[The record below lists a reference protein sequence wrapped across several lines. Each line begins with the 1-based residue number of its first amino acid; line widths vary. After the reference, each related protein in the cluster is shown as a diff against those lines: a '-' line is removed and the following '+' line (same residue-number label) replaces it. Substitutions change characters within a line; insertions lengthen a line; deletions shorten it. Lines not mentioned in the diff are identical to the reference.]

1 MKIFHI
7 SDLHIRN
14 GDAVYSRYCEY
25 MKCFHNFE
33 QIVNEYVSKNDD
45 LIVFVIAGDLFH
57 NKNKIENYGGALF
70 TLFINKCLKFG
81 KIILIPGNH
90 DFRLEYPDEPSLLRS
105 FILDNENIFVMDE
118 TGNIVIDE
126 IGFATVNIRDTL
138 DNGNTTSIVT
148 NLPEF
153 PSEFKTD
160 VKKKIAIFH
169 GSFYNAKMNKD
180 RLANDKQS
188 TYPLEW
194 LEKFDLA
201 LLGDIHMRQIK
212 KFKNTWWAYPSSL
225 IQQTFGEDPFKHGFI
240 VWNID
245 EEISY
250 ECFDI
255 YNEFTRLNIKFHNDN
270 WNLVTDDGLID
281 IDEALN
287 NSLFPKKP
295 TIKIINGEPN
305 ELYKILKSKNIDY
318 NVMNA
323 IDNKN
328 IDTVYDNVIDIFDI
342 NDKNYWFDYFKK
354 TCPDNFQTIKKWI
367 SQPETFLLDSDN
379 LPKDISM
386 KFADKNKKLD
396 KYIKDFSQTSD
407 KDIQYFSNYKI
418 SYIKWD
424 HLLCYGKGNYFNFRN
439 GDNNVMVVNGKN
451 ATGKSSLFEIITYA
465 IFGQTMASRTEG
477 SVSCSFINKHKQSNQ
492 RAFTQVIVTINNI
505 EYVINRAFDI
515 DNNKPN
521 YIQQRDIW
529 LKTDNF
535 KKTGATAVNNWVK
548 DNIGTLNNFLFTSMI
563 TQSNDCNILEQKPKD
578 QLISI
583 DKFLRIENINSFV
596 ALIHQAELNY
606 KYAVDTI
613 GTIQSHIIDSVK
625 IVDEEEYKQL
635 ERKKDLLFKKKQEL
649 YEDLNKYNYDDVKF
663 NKEILAQDLY
673 EKITG
678 FENIDETQYEKY
690 NTQKF
695 KLIDCLDGYDHT
707 KLVKAYDKTTKK
719 HYKKLINETVE
730 KPTHDKEYVIN
741 KLSELGNVVCPQ
753 KDIKTITKELDVNEK
768 KLQTIYENII
778 PKPDYDEETIMK
790 KLKSKPKQNI
800 KEIKDTLSNYQK
812 ELSDLYDKK
821 PSKPDLD
828 EKSINK
834 EIKSIGKVEK
844 TNLTIND
851 VNKKI
856 KEEQTILNTLYE
868 NKPDGQYDKSFDLTK
883 SLKNLK
889 GIKNVSVLKEFVE
902 KNQLTTISKRNI
914 KNNENVFEI
923 MSQNEEYKTLVET
936 KQTNYN
942 KLYETY
948 NKLKDK
954 QTNYIQELN
963 GLSIVQK
970 PKHTK
975 KEIKEWFKEYETF
988 VIDKPKYEKKLGAYE
1003 KFFDVFDNIT
1013 LEIVKTHDKIQSLK
1027 DNLEEFENIE
1037 YNPKCSVCMKQPF
1050 IGKMQ
1055 KLKEDVKL
1063 NEDLYEKLNKRLTK
1077 HVGKK
1082 NVDKDRNNYITC
1094 QEWIEYF
1101 DELTENKETYENELE
1116 QWNLYEPY
1124 KALLDAINDTSDD
1137 IKNIDIDKSLK
1148 ELNVLKEKLNEIENK
1163 IVDIVSYAHIIYKQ
1177 YVFNTFY
1184 DKCNI
1189 HKQSISDYEEI
1200 LDTIDKQN
1208 RLIFLQDY
1216 IDKWSVYNEWNSQVE
1231 NVKENIEVYSEY
1243 EEQYKYAEAYEAFQ
1257 EIKKQNDTIE
1267 IIKKDID
1274 KLNND
1279 KQSVIEYNKVK
1290 DTLSAYSNLK
1300 EKWDLYDKWVASVNE
1315 YKAIIDAY
1323 ELSLVNDNLQQIN
1336 DKLFLIE
1343 AVKVKELYLKKSTFE
1358 KELLDVSKE
1367 YDKIQDEYINM
1378 SNDYSR
1384 MIEYNKETDKFK
1396 EISTKLNKEFVIL
1409 KDLKGKINGFK
1420 DYVYNDVIIS
1430 NICKRMNKFI
1440 STYSC
1445 SKFNVNATIIDNG
1458 ITWNVIKD
1466 INDEEYFVPYIK
1478 CSGFEKFIL
1487 SLALR
1492 LTIANFHKNTFK
1504 CEQLFIDE
1512 GFVAFDSNN
1521 LDKVPVMLNNLLGMY
1536 SSIIIVSHIDKLKD
1550 ENYMNIDINNVG
1562 GVSKIMF

>member
-70 TLFINKCLKFG
+70 TLFINTCLKFG
-81 KIILIPGNH
+81 KIIIIPGNH
-90 DFRLEYPDEPSLLRS
+90 DFRLEYPDEPSLLKS

-153 PSEFKTD
+153 PSEFKKD

-180 RLANDKQS
+180 KLANDKQS

-240 VWNID
+240 VWNVD
-245 EEISY
+245 KDISY
-250 ECFDI
+250 ECFDV

-318 NVMNA
+318 SVMNVMNA

-328 IDTVYDNVIDIFDI
+328 IDTVDDNVIDIFDI

-354 TCPDNFQTIKKWI
+354 YCPDNFQTIKKWI

-379 LPKDISM
+379 LPKDITL

-424 HLLCYGKGNYFNFRN
+424 HLLCYGKGNYFNFSN

-465 IFGQTMASRTEG
+465 IFGQTMDSRTEK
-477 SVSCSFINKHKQSNQ
+477 SVSSSFINKFKPVNQ
-492 RAFTQVIVTINNI
+492 LAFTTVNVVVQEKQYIITRYY
-505 EYVINRAFDI
+505 EYKN
-515 DNNKPN
+515 N
-521 YIQQRDIW
+521 YINQ
-529 LKTDNF
+529 KNSSVYSDNF
-535 KKTGATAVNNWVK
+535 KKTGATAVNNWIN

-583 DKFLRIENINSFV
+583 DKFLRIENVNSFV

-625 IVDEEEYKQL
+625 IIDEDEYKLL
-635 ERKKDLLFKKKQEL
+635 EQKKDLLFKKKQEL
-649 YEDLNKYNYDDVKF
+649 YENLNKYNYDDVKF
-663 NKEILAQDLY
+663 NKEILTQDLD
-673 EKITG
+673 EKITE
-678 FENIDETQYEKY
+678 FENIDETRYEKY

-707 KLVKAYDKTTKK
+707 KLVKAYDEMTKK
-719 HYKKLINETVE
+719 HYKKLINKTVE

-753 KDIKTITKELDVNEK
+753 KDIKTITKELDANEK
-768 KLQTIYENII
+768 KLQSIYENII
-778 PKPDYDEETIMK
+778 PKPDCDEETIMK

-800 KEIKDTLSNYQK
+800 KEIKDTLSNYQN
-812 ELSDLYDKK
+812 ELRDLYDKK

-844 TNLTIND
+844 TNMTINE

-856 KEEQTILNTLYE
+856 KEEQTIINTLYE

-902 KNQLTTISKRNI
+902 KNQLTTISKRTI
-914 KNNENVFEI
+914 KNSENVFEI

-936 KQTNYN
+936 EQTNYN
-942 KLYETY
+942 KLYKTY

-1013 LEIVKTHDKIQSLK
+1013 LEIVNTHDKIQSLK

-1037 YNPKCSVCMKQPF
+1037 YNPKCSVCMKQPW

-1082 NVDKDRNNYITC
+1082 NVDKDRSNYITC

-1101 DELTENKETYENELE
+1101 NELTENNETYENELE

-1148 ELNVLKEKLNEIENK
+1148 ELNILKEKLNEIENK

-1189 HKQSISDYEEI
+1189 HKQAISDYEEI

-1243 EEQYKYAEAYEAFQ
+1243 EEQYKYAEAYEVFQ

-1267 IIKKDID
+1267 IIKKDIH

-1279 KQSVIEYNKVK
+1279 KQSVIEYNQVK
-1290 DTLSAYSNLK
+1290 DTLSVYSNLK

-1358 KELLDVSKE
+1358 KELLDVSNE

-1550 ENYMNIDINNVG
+1550 ENYMNIDIKNVG